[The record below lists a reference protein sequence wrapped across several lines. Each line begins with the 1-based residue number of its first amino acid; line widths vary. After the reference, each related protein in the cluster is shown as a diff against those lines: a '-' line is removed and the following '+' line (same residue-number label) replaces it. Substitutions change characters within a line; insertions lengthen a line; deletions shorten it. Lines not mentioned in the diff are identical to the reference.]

1 MKRLTFTPKQ
11 SRFLDEW
18 MIDMNGAAAAERSG
32 FSKKTSRAIASELLT
47 KPDIQSELRRRQD
60 ALAKELQITR
70 TGLVKNLLDVF
81 ELSRDLK
88 QPATM
93 VSSMALVAKILGY
106 YSPEVKRVELIP
118 EHGDIAKQ
126 MRLRSDAEL
135 LALIA
140 AGA

>member
-1 MKRLTFTPKQ
+1 
-11 SRFLDEW
+11 

-32 FSKKTSRAIASELLT
+32 FSKKSSRAIASELLT
-47 KPDIQSELRRRQD
+47 KPDIQNELRRRQD

-81 ELSRDLK
+81 AISRDLK

-106 YSPEVKRVELIP
+106 YSPEVKQVELTAK
-118 EHGDIAKQ
+118 HGDIATE